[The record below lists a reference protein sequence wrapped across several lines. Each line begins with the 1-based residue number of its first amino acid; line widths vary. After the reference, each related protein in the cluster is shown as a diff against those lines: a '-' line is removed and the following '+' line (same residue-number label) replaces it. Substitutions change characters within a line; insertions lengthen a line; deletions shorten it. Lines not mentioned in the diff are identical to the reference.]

1 MWQALWQVDSRNLSS
16 LKRRSP
22 FPKPVT
28 ISPLYDFPSL
38 LILSSRIVV
47 VIWQVVG
54 FPSLLI
60 SGLIIMIIIWQVL
73 GFPHLLISGLI
84 IMIIIW
90 QVVGFPSLLISGLII
105 VVIIWQVLTVA
116 VEKGQLSQSV
126 QSRLA
131 SCRILGKVATRC
143 DSFMWVSRG
152 DKQMKSMWHTETESV
167 RMM

>member
-38 LILSSRIVV
+38 LILSSLIVV
-47 VIWQVVG
+47 
-54 FPSLLI
+54 
-60 SGLIIMIIIWQVL
+60 IIWQVL

-90 QVVGFPSLLISGLII
+90 QVLGFPYLLISGLII